1 MKIIAGKYYKKNLIS
16 QQSTTTRPILS
27 RIRENLFNVLNNY
40 FYYENKVALDLF
52 AGSGS
57 IGLEALSRNISYC
70 YFNDYDSQALEY
82 LKKNIVN
89 LKVADHNYMIT
100 NLSYLVCLKFLVS
113 NNIKID
119 LVFINPPYKE
129 ISYYYETIK
138 YLLAQNIVNN
148 YGIIML
154 ESNIALDINYEHLE
168 LLTMK
173 KYGKIFLYFY
183 RYTMERK

>member
-1 MKIIAGKYYKKNLIS
+1 
-16 QQSTTTRPILS
+16 
-27 RIRENLFNVLNNY
+27 
-40 FYYENKVALDLF
+40 
-52 AGSGS
+52 
-57 IGLEALSRNISYC
+57 
-70 YFNDYDSQALEY
+70 
-82 LKKNIVN
+82 
-89 LKVADHNYMIT
+89 MIT
-100 NLSYLVCLKFLVS
+100 NLSYLLCLKFLVN

-129 ISYYYETIK
+129 ISYYYETIE

-148 YGIIML
+148 YGIIIL